1 MNRRFNIMRTALA
14 VSVALAGSVTG
25 CNSPRMGSVDGEL
38 AIGTWGG
45 DNAGVIVVDSLAHV
59 HVGCT
64 YGDFPGRVALDA
76 AGRFSMAGSYLL
88 RAYPVAVGPTMPA
101 QFSGRLEGTTLTF
114 TVTVT
119 DTIENKVAA
128 LGPATVILGKE
139 PRMGPCPICRTP
151 GDRAR
156 IHRRTANPVRTGP

>member
-1 MNRRFNIMRTALA
+1 MKTGSGTIRMALA
-14 VSVALAGSVTG
+14 FGFAAAVAGCDPAGIGVSGGNLVV
-25 CNSPRMGSVDGEL
+25 
-38 AIGTWGG
+38 GTWGG
-45 DNAGVIVVDSLAHV
+45 NDAGVIVTDSLAHV

-64 YGDFPGRVALDA
+64 YGDFPGHVPVDST
-76 AGRFSMAGSYLL
+76 GRFSVGGSYLV

-101 QFSGRLEGTTLTF
+101 QFSGTLNGTTLTF

-119 DTIENKVAA
+119 DTVEHTVTT

-156 IHRRTANPVRTGP
+156 KRSALQRPGF